1 VEAEVTQLESTW
13 KSEGNIQR
21 RVTTTKRDDE
31 TLAQFIAR
39 HNDEVEAAKAQWPP
53 IA

>member
-1 VEAEVTQLESTW
+1 MTQLESTW

-31 TLAQFIAR
+31 TLQQFIMR
-39 HNDEVEAAKAQWPP
+39 HDQEVDAAKAQWPP